1 MDELKKFLN
10 AQINSGT
17 PSELNIPLRIFSI
30 PGISEE
36 NKGDGQPMVDESSQE
51 EKWEPLQQLR
61 DGTFFD
67 TTDIKKKDA
76 AKLPRELIQDFQ
88 EDYTEEQRQNLYE
101 KILEMGIPE
110 KLHLAIFA
118 NRETR
123 KLLIRDPNKMIALN
137 VLKNAKVN
145 ENEVLQYAKRRD
157 LSQDIILAIA
167 QDQKWKKNYLIK
179 LALVSN
185 PKTPLLV
192 ALYFLSHLHEKDL
205 KSLSRDQ
212 NVSSVLRWHAQQ
224 ILLKKK

>member
-1 MDELKKFLN
+1 
-10 AQINSGT
+10 
-17 PSELNIPLRIFSI
+17 
-30 PGISEE
+30 
-36 NKGDGQPMVDESSQE
+36 MVDEPSQE
-51 EKWEPLQQLR
+51 KKWEPLQQLR
-61 DGTFFD
+61 DGTSFD

-76 AKLPRELIQDFQ
+76 TKLPRELTHDFQ

-101 KILEMGIPE
+101 KILNMGIPE

-123 KLLIRDPNKMIALN
+123 KLLIRDPNKRIALN
-137 VLKNAKVN
+137 VLRNAKVN

-185 PKTPLLV
+185 PKTPLFV
-192 ALYFLSHLHEKDL
+192 ALNFLSHLHEKDL
-205 KSLSRDQ
+205 KLLSRDQ
-212 NVSSVLRWHAQQ
+212 NVSSVLRWHAQE
-224 ILLKKK
+224 ILLKRK